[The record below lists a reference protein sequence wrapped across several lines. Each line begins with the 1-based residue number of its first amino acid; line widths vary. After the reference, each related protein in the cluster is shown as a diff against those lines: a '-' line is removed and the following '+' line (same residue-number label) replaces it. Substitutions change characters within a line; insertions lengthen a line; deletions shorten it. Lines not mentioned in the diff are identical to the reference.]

1 MYNAKTREAL
11 KRILEEIATPGTI
24 WNRHLQ
30 MDDVIDIWR
39 ETNGCLITYGAGP
52 TPFDTFYLALQRFK
66 VDYPQGAETAASSFI
81 SRLETE
87 SEAAPEDTGAPTKK
101 KRVA

>member
-1 MYNAKTREAL
+1 MYSEKTREAL

-39 ETNGCLITYGAGP
+39 ETNGCLIKYNESP
-52 TPFDTFYLALQRFK
+52 TPFDGFYMALQRFK
-66 VDYPQGAETAASSFI
+66 VDYPQGVETAVSSFI
-81 SRLETE
+81 SRLATRSETL
-87 SEAAPEDTGAPTKK
+87 SEDTGAPPGK